1 MKTTLSKLHLQW
13 TSSTIHFK
21 WSLSPLIKPETC
33 IISLKPSSKTVF
45 PFLYKYLRGSYIL
58 RNMGTKSWKQG
69 ILHSKT
75 EWWVLEK
82 GLGMLVTSN
91 VSECSLWRTEVPP
104 NGDTGGTSQARPP
117 RALVY
122 NCSHSCGKG
131 ATFVSERYNSTQ
143 TLSPLRCQ
151 GLKNTRTSTLHFTTK
166 DLPLSVNCK
175 RESWSESQ
183 RQELSCLRPVCYDH
197 ASENMR
203 GSNLT
208 RFLLQG

>member
-1 MKTTLSKLHLQW
+1 
-13 TSSTIHFK
+13 
-21 WSLSPLIKPETC
+21 
-33 IISLKPSSKTVF
+33 
-45 PFLYKYLRGSYIL
+45 
-58 RNMGTKSWKQG
+58 MGTKSWKQG

-131 ATFVSERYNSTQ
+131 ANFISEHYNSTQ

-175 RESWSESQ
+175 RELERISAT
-183 RQELSCLRPVCYDH
+183 RTELQKPGHWAVLDLCVMTMLLRTWEVQIWQGFCFK
-197 ASENMR
+197 AKFENYNI
-203 GSNLT
+203 SY
-208 RFLLQG
+208 FLGNPRENTDLLCFHELI